1 MLIELNRCKEW
12 LARCQLDA
20 IIATSCPNVFYLTD
34 YFLWIQPLF
43 KEYMTCPGGGSDL
56 GHLYGILSSQGERA
70 LVLDQ
75 LCESNASDFP
85 QVTRYVFG
93 ASPAA
98 AGAADTELSSLD
110 IPYARTPHQFGAPL
124 EALTAALDTMNLQ
137 SAQIGVDYDGFPP
150 LRLAELKQRM
160 PRAQFLDASN
170 LFRVLRMVKSDE
182 ELRRMRC
189 AAEISQRAALDCL
202 ALAKPGDQMLDVAQ
216 KYRTSVAAA
225 GADFE
230 HFAYSM
236 RGTGIATEA
245 DYRLPQRETMFV
257 DFGCIYQHYFSDAG
271 VTLMTGSPPDRERSA
286 YERLV
291 ECLDRGATL
300 LCPGS
305 LPSAVQAVMQRCLD
319 DAGLV
324 GNFPHGHGLGIEI
337 RDYPILAPDNGR
349 RIRDD
354 CVDLPADVQLEAGM
368 VLNLEA
374 PLFKF
379 GKAGFQLEQTYLV
392 TDQGGVPLT
401 NRDLSRPI
409 VVG

>member
-1 MLIELNRCKEW
+1 
-12 LARCQLDA
+12 
-20 IIATSCPNVFYLTD
+20 
-34 YFLWIQPLF
+34 
-43 KEYMTCPGGGSDL
+43 
-56 GHLYGILSSQGERA
+56 
-70 LVLDQ
+70 
-75 LCESNASDFP
+75 
-85 QVTRYVFG
+85 
-93 ASPAA
+93 
-98 AGAADTELSSLD
+98 
-110 IPYARTPHQFGAPL
+110 
-124 EALTAALDTMNLQ
+124 
-137 SAQIGVDYDGFPP
+137 
-150 LRLAELKQRM
+150 
-160 PRAQFLDASN
+160 
-170 LFRVLRMVKSDE
+170 
-182 ELRRMRC
+182 
-189 AAEISQRAALDCL
+189 
-202 ALAKPGDQMLDVAQ
+202 
-216 KYRTSVAAA
+216 
-225 GADFE
+225 
-230 HFAYSM
+230 
-236 RGTGIATEA
+236 
-245 DYRLPQRETMFV
+245 LPQRETMFV